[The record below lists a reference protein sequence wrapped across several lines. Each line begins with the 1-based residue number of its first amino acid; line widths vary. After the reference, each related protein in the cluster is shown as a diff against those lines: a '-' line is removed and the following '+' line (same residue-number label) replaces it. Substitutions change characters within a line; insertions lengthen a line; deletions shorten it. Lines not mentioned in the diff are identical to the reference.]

1 MTSEPVLFH
10 DNYLPV
16 ASAGK
21 YRIGA
26 TQTVTGSGV
35 AETFT
40 LPTQQ
45 EFVVR
50 APRFAL
56 DPSFVHAVRPAP
68 DSSGDFRR
76 LLPHITLDRAILPWD
91 RKLGATEDKR
101 VPWLALLVFAEGEL
115 HGGSSPISTRTVK
128 ELLSGTEP
136 DVLLP
141 PISLS
146 DVPDE
151 LKESGCHT
159 IDVDGTL
166 FAELVPRKAELPYL
180 GHVRVRGAE
189 GTGRFGLVIS
199 NRFPLD
205 RTGQGVRYQTHL
217 VSLEGLA
224 SYADGA
230 PLPQGKKYLRLISL
244 WSWSFTSRAKAGG
257 DFSSL
262 ARALTIADPPSEP
275 TKTNEHLAL
284 RMPLLTSSSTA
295 AEQAARDR
303 IAAGYLPVNLRTVSG
318 ESSFAWYRGP
328 FVPYPP
334 SGLPAKTGKY
344 RASAEEALVYLE
356 DYGVFDVSYAAAWTL
371 GRTLALAKAD
381 LTAGVR
387 QLSQTRSRAARLL
400 MDLPEVPPATPELAA
415 MLSPDAIRDQFD
427 ELGHPGL
434 VRTLTEVFT
443 PGSLPRGEEPVPMP
457 TTAAPPQLP
466 DLVTHLDA
474 PEVRTALRAA
484 LLGLD
489 AAEPAPAAS
498 AQYSAG
504 SEASEA
510 AETEAETAEDR
521 AAASVLP
528 SIDPWQV
535 LAAVPFEHLVPHESM
550 LPAGR
555 IRFWYIDPDW
565 VDVAVDGVLSTGI
578 STSLD
583 TRLTEHLRGDLVDRV
598 GDHPRA
604 GIFVRS
610 PLISG
615 WPALI
620 VEAWQG
626 DNPVAVRRRTTPAPD
641 ILLCLFDGVPDKVV
655 LREPAQEL
663 SVGID
668 SELDPSG
675 KGGRIDLRAL
685 KAARGVL
692 IGQSLGQSFPP
703 ESDPAGITRFLRTT
717 TSPAKPAVLNLAAG
731 TKETAL
737 VPAMAEALRGLG
749 QLTGELSPASFGL
762 QLVNGSQQWTFRRG
776 QENR

>member
-10 DNYLPV
+10 DTYLPV

-68 DSSGDFRR
+68 DSSGDSRR

-91 RKLGATEDKR
+91 RKLGATEDKKI
-101 VPWLALLVFAEGEL
+101 PWVALLVFAKDEL
-115 HGGSSPISTRTVK
+115 RGGSSPISTRTVK

-166 FAELVPRKAELPYL
+166 FTELVPRKAELPYL
-180 GHVRVRGAE
+180 SHVRVRGAE
-189 GTGRFGLVIS
+189 GTGRFGLVIG

-205 RTGQGVRYQTHL
+205 RTGQGMRYQAHL

-224 SYADGA
+224 SYVDGA

-244 WSWSFTSRAKAGG
+244 WSWSFTSQAKAGG

-262 ARALTIADPPSEP
+262 ARALTTADSPSEP

-284 RMPLLTSSSTA
+284 RMPLQTSSDTA

-303 IAAGYLPVNLRTVSG
+303 IAAGCLPVNLRTVSG

-356 DYGVFDVSYAAAWTL
+356 DYGVFDVGYAAAWTL
-371 GRTLALAKAD
+371 GRMLALAKAD

-387 QLSQTRSRAARLL
+387 QLGQARTRAARLL
-400 MDLPEVPPATPELAA
+400 MDLPEVPPPAPELAA
-415 MLSPDAIRDQFD
+415 MLVPNAVRDQFD
-427 ELGHPGL
+427 ELGRLDLGQ
-434 VRTLTEVFT
+434 TLTEVFT
-443 PGSLPRGEEPVPMP
+443 AGSLPPAEDEPAPMS
-457 TTAAPPQLP
+457 TTAALPQLP
-466 DLVTHLDA
+466 DLVAHLDV
-474 PEVRTALRAA
+474 PEVRAALRAA

-489 AAEPAPAAS
+489 STAAPAPAYTP
-498 AQYSAG
+498 YSAG
-504 SEASEA
+504 LEA
-510 AETEAETAEDR
+510 TEVTEDR
-521 AAASVLP
+521 SAGSVLP

-555 IRFWYIDPDW
+555 IRFWYLDPDW

-583 TRLTEHLRGDLVDRV
+583 ARLTEQLRADLVVGV

-604 GIFVRS
+604 GMFVRS
-610 PLISG
+610 PLVSG
-615 WPALI
+615 WPAMI

-626 DNPVAVRRRTTPAPD
+626 GNPLPLLRRETPAPD
-641 ILLCLFDGVPDKVV
+641 ILLCLFDGVPDKVL

-675 KGGRIDLRAL
+675 KGGRVDLRAL
-685 KAARGVL
+685 KAAGGVL
-692 IGQSLGQSFPP
+692 IGQSLGESFPP

-717 TSPAKPAVLNLAAG
+717 TSPAKPAVLNLAVG

-762 QLVNGSQQWTFRRG
+762 QLVNGSQQWTFRHG
-776 QENR
+776 QEN